1 AEGHGRRGGG
11 VNRVRSARQAL
22 QAPRPPHRLSL
33 RTRQDPQGQRVRIEV
48 ADSGPGI
55 PREVRARIFEPFF
68 TTKPE
73 GEGTGL
79 GLALA
84 RGIIESPGGAIDVD
98 CAPGDGARFVIP
110 LPVGA
115 PPSPADEREDLSAA
129 SPGSGKTIL
138 VIDDQPAVASLLAQ
152 ALSPEGHQGVL

>member
-1 AEGHGRRGGG
+1 QVV
-11 VNRVRSARQAL
+11 VNLVTNARQAL
-22 QAPRPPHRLSL
+22 QDSRPPHRLSL

-84 RGIIESPGGAIDVD
+84 RGIIESHGGAIDVD
-98 CAPGDGARFVIP
+98 CAPGDGACFVIE
-110 LPVGA
+110 LPVARRRRPPTSEKISA
-115 PPSPADEREDLSAA
+115 PRRRCPARPSS
-129 SPGSGKTIL
+129 
-138 VIDDQPAVASLLAQ
+138 
-152 ALSPEGHQGVL
+152 